1 MFCPFNRLIIKQ
13 ADAESK
19 TPGGIIIPEKAKGK
33 IAPRRGEV
41 IEAGPECKYVKKG
54 DEVVF
59 DRTTV
64 AYDGIPDADGQ
75 IVEYVFAKEEDIL
88 AVGNRDLPSAKIDKT
103 PKLFI
108 EPIRGNAEAG
118 GASEDFINDP
128 RR

>member
-41 IEAGPECKYVKKG
+41 IEAGPECKYVQKG

-59 DRTTV
+59 DRATV
-64 AYDGIPDADGQ
+64 CYDGIPDADGQ

-88 AVGNRDLPSAKIDKT
+88 AVGNRELPTAAGNVVEFNPNLEVPDL
-103 PKLFI
+103 
-108 EPIRGNAEAG
+108 
-118 GASEDFINDP
+118 NDP